1 MEVFNDR
8 AIIERYRLPREA
20 IRQLLEATGEDLRRS
35 TRRSFAL
42 TAETQLLAALRFFAT
57 GSFLQV
63 VGDGHGLCKASVSR
77 SVQAVTDCLLRLV
90 PEHLT
95 FPTREEMTGIQGH
108 FFRTHHIPQVT
119 GVVDGTL
126 VPILTP
132 HDDGHIYICRKGYAA
147 INCQVVCDHRGII
160 LDVVA
165 RWPGSTHDSFIFR
178 ESTIGREATAS
189 RGEWRLLGDSG
200 YPLRPFLFTP
210 VANPE
215 DDHKRAFN
223 EAHRLARSVVERTI
237 GRWKMRF
244 RCLHRS
250 SGGLLFS
257 PAKACAVICV
267 TAMLHNIAVWAGLQ
281 LDEPEED

>member
-1 MEVFNDR
+1 MLALRAQERERQRERERERQRHPRSDLVRLNATLRANNNPMEVFNDR

-108 FFRTHHIPQVT
+108 FSART
-119 GVVDGTL
+119 
-126 VPILTP
+126 
-132 HDDGHIYICRKGYAA
+132 
-147 INCQVVCDHRGII
+147 
-160 LDVVA
+160 
-165 RWPGSTHDSFIFR
+165 IFR
-178 ESTIGREATAS
+178 R
-189 RGEWRLLGDSG
+189 
-200 YPLRPFLFTP
+200 
-210 VANPE
+210 
-215 DDHKRAFN
+215 
-223 EAHRLARSVVERTI
+223 
-237 GRWKMRF
+237 
-244 RCLHRS
+244 
-250 SGGLLFS
+250 
-257 PAKACAVICV
+257 
-267 TAMLHNIAVWAGLQ
+267 
-281 LDEPEED
+281 